1 LNYYKNIILPGELIS
16 TGKKYIKTP
25 EDGNNF
31 ILKENDIVMARTG
44 ATFAKLLLYK
54 NIEPSILNT
63 IKITLKKFLCIF
75 KILFGIG
82 FGLVYGFKS
91 AVKDG
96 NDSFFNR

>member
-1 LNYYKNIILPGELIS
+1 MGYADKNICEKGTTDIGRKGIIDKPLFIETNFWNVDTAFGLIA
-16 TGKKYIKTP
+16 GKSLT
-25 EDGNNF
+25 
-31 ILKENDIVMARTG
+31 KE
-44 ATFAKLLLYK
+44 FAFFFK
-54 NIEPSILNT
+54 NT

-96 NDSFFNR
+96 NDSFLFG